1 MKNTG
6 HQNTK
11 TISLGFYIP
20 IEEMWLGLEFFSLY
34 LIGVEKYH
42 IIQDCDIVIL
52 FCKKGGGGVDSRM
65 KQNPW
70 AGFPFSLILP

>member
-1 MKNTG
+1 MKNAG

-11 TISLGFYIP
+11 TIHLGFYIL
-20 IEEMWLGLEFFSLY
+20 IEEMRLGLDFFSLH
-34 LIGVEKYH
+34 LIEAEKYH

-52 FCKKGGGGVDSRM
+52 FCKKGGGGADSRT
-65 KQNPW
+65 KWNHW